1 MATRQRLLRAMTAP
15 VDASSGAAFRI
26 LFGLLMLAL
35 VVRFF
40 AHGWIHEYFLVPRHF
55 FPYYGFEWVRPWPG
69 AGMYVHFAA
78 MGGLALCIAAGLWYR
93 ASVVGF
99 GALLAYA
106 HLIDKTNYLNH
117 YYLVICLCLLMA
129 FLPLHRAASLDARR
143 APAPAP
149 ARRGA
154 TVPAWV
160 VWALRAQ
167 IGLVY
172 VFGGVAKLKADWL
185 VDAQPM
191 QIWLS
196 ANTDVPLLGPL
207 FGERWMAYAMSYA
220 GAAFDLSI
228 VPLLLWRRS
237 RAVAFG
243 ALVVFHLVT
252 MRLFQLGM
260 FPWIMMASSL
270 VFLPPD
276 WPRRLAA
283 RISTWISTRRGR
295 YMHAAAVDEATD
307 DDAPAGPAG
316 RPRLALALLGA
327 YFAVHLLMPLRH
339 LLYPGD
345 VLWTEEGF
353 RFSWNVMLMEKN
365 GSIDAHVLEPSTGKR
380 WVVSPG
386 AYLTRYQSKM
396 MSSQPDMILHF
407 AHLVAADFRAR
418 GVRDPEVRVD
428 AVASLNGRRRARLVD
443 EAVDLAREPDGLSP
457 KRWILPRPSG
467 EDPGPGATRR
477 AMK

>member
-1 MATRQRLLRAMTAP
+1 MATRRRICSALTAP
-15 VDASSGAAFRI
+15 VDASSVAAFRI
-26 LFGLLMLAL
+26 LFGTLMLAL

-40 AHGWIHEYFLVPRHF
+40 AHGWIDEYFLAPRHF

-99 GALLAYA
+99 GALFAYA

-129 FLPLHRAASLDARR
+129 FLPLHRHASLDARR
-143 APAPAP
+143 APAL
-149 ARRGA
+149 RSA
-154 TVPAWV
+154 TVPAWA

-172 VFGGVAKLKADWL
+172 VFGGIAKLKADWL

-207 FGERWMAYAMSYA
+207 FGEEWVAYAMSYA

-237 RAVAFG
+237 RPLAFG

-283 RISTWISTRRGR
+283 RLAAGRGPAAPAAGSVP
-295 YMHAAAVDEATD
+295 AAA
-307 DDAPAGPAG
+307 PAAG
-316 RPRLALALLGA
+316 RPRLVLALLGA
-327 YFAVHLLMPLRH
+327 YFAVHLAMPLRH

-365 GSIDAHVLEPSTGKR
+365 GSLDAHVREPSTGKR

-396 MSSQPDMILHF
+396 MASQPDMILHF

-443 EAVDLAREPDGLSP
+443 PTVDLAREPDGLSP
-457 KRWILPRPSG
+457 RRWILPRPSG
-467 EDPGPGATRR
+467 EDPRPGSTRR